1 MPEELPRR
9 AGANSFKHEPVLR
22 EPHPHLLVKSMCKRC
37 GASGVVS
44 VYDGSLE
51 KWEDGHE
58 CKKRPQ
64 TATLAFVSRLRS
76 WLSL

>member
-1 MPEELPRR
+1 MAEELQRQSI
-9 AGANSFKHEPVLR
+9 AKSFKHELVLR
-22 EPHPHLLVKSMCKRC
+22 EPHSHLFIKSMCKRC

-51 KWEDGHE
+51 KWEDEHD
-58 CKKRPQ
+58 CQNRPQ
-64 TATLAFVSRLRS
+64 TATLAFLSRLSS

>member
-1 MPEELPRR
+1 MPEELPRQ
-9 AGANSFKHEPVLR
+9 AGANSFKHELVVH
-22 EPHPHLLVKSMCKRC
+22 EPHLLVKSMCKRC

-51 KWEDGHE
+51 KWEDEHE
-58 CKKRPQ
+58 CQNRPQ
-64 TATLAFVSRLRS
+64 TATLAFLGRLRS